1 MAKDSKDSPSVTPD
15 ILMFLGKKLAVGL
28 PASIGTVYL
37 LQRYVKISNGAI
49 LGAIAGGLSVGL
61 AQWLFSDESKPMEY
75 SKNLG
80 SAIILSGLIGWA
92 VGGNNPLSLGASTAL
107 AGVVLESA
115 MDQKDIVL

>member
-1 MAKDSKDSPSVTPD
+1 MNPTAQTYQPSSD
-15 ILMFLGKKLAVGL
+15 ILMFLGKKLAVSL

-37 LQRYVKISNGAI
+37 LQRYVKVSNGAI

-61 AQWLFSDESKPMEY
+61 AQWLFSDEDKPAAKY
-75 SKNLG
+75 TNLG
-80 SAIILSGLIGWA
+80 SAIVLSGLIGWA

-115 MDQKDIVL
+115 MDQREQQ